1 MKTQKHEKFC
11 SRNYFVPLCTYLFFG
26 CLFVINTS
34 INPPFCSFY
43 FVPLYCMPERFENI
57 STLRLQSY
65 NSERIYFL
73 PHETLQDHIFPFFLR
88 EWQLFF
94 HPHTWYQV
102 GWTWSLSMYF
112 KLDFCLFRTWI
123 LQATQAVKFGMNWNV
138 QVGIFL
144 RLCIDLNSQAWF
156 RLIS

>member
-57 STLRLQSY
+57 SSLRLQSY
-65 NSERIYFL
+65 NIERIYFL
-73 PHETLQDHIFPFFLR
+73 PHETLQDLIFFYGSDNSGR
-88 EWQLFF
+88 
-94 HPHTWYQV
+94 HPMCKL
-102 GWTWSLSMYF
+102 SLLTQN
-112 KLDFCLFRTWI
+112 KLLKYLELT
-123 LQATQAVKFGMNWNV
+123 A
-138 QVGIFL
+138 IFL
-144 RLCIDLNSQAWF
+144 SHHQVIQSDPILRVL
-156 RLIS
+156 